1 MHATATLTQVLEPC
15 LSKLHVK
22 RKQSLLRATA
32 GLLRGGIASL
42 SAIALSLSGASKLK
56 HRLKSVDR
64 LLGNGALHQVRA
76 EIYRCLAQ
84 CWLAPL
90 ERILIVVDWSDVT
103 KDQRWQLLRASVVVE
118 GRSITLYEEVHPQ
131 SRYGH
136 PDVHRRFLRQLRT
149 ILPPACQPIVMTDAG
164 FHAPWFKMV
173 QAEGWFFIGRLR
185 GRNRVR
191 LKRNGR
197 WIPAHNW
204 YPRATAGAQDL
215 GLGEYARSN
224 PVPVRVV
231 LARRAKKGRHRL
243 NMNGNKRSG
252 RASAR
257 NSRSAR
263 EPWLLVSSPGLQH
276 LSPDAIISLY
286 AQRMKIEQSF
296 RDTKNTRVG
305 LGLENARSRSG
316 TRFEMLLLIAHL
328 ASFVQRLIG
337 ERAREHQLE
346 LQFMATRRVDRQ
358 EISVLTLGRRILNA
372 ALDDI
377 SKLRPWNAIPP
388 LTQQA
393 AHACAALA

>member
-1 MHATATLTQVLEPC
+1 MALYA
-15 LSKLHVK
+15 
-22 RKQSLLRATA
+22 RKFT
-32 GLLRGGIASL
+32 
-42 SAIALSLSGASKLK
+42 
-56 HRLKSVDR
+56 SVDR

-103 KDQRWQLLRASVVVE
+103 ADQRWQLLRASVVVE

-204 YPRATAGAQDL
+204 YPRATAGA
-215 GLGEYARSN
+215 GFG
-224 PVPVRVV
+224 
-231 LARRAKKGRHRL
+231 HR
-243 NMNGNKRSG
+243 
-252 RASAR
+252 
-257 NSRSAR
+257 
-263 EPWLLVSSPGLQH
+263 
-276 LSPDAIISLY
+276 
-286 AQRMKIEQSF
+286 
-296 RDTKNTRVG
+296 
-305 LGLENARSRSG
+305 
-316 TRFEMLLLIAHL
+316 
-328 ASFVQRLIG
+328 
-337 ERAREHQLE
+337 
-346 LQFMATRRVDRQ
+346 
-358 EISVLTLGRRILNA
+358 
-372 ALDDI
+372 
-377 SKLRPWNAIPP
+377 
-388 LTQQA
+388 
-393 AHACAALA
+393 